1 MNIGN
6 AVFIFLLYQKNVF
19 QYDILSDDTWLVRC
33 TLNPTQYIIDLLCAD
48 IHVCSIAHLTEIGKT
63 SGYDGNFYN
72 LNYLKK

>member
-48 IHVCSIAHLTEIGKT
+48 IHVYSIAHQHT
-63 SGYDGNFYN
+63 S
-72 LNYLKK
+72 LKLEKLLVMMAIFIT